1 VLFGVGAILAFFIYI
16 SSQALLFSTLKIEIL
31 PVVSFVILISSS
43 MMAVFIIKNRLLDA
57 DIFVSRYVIYNS
69 FTILIVGFY
78 LLSVGLIVQGIKYF
92 NISLSYF
99 FTTLFVFVSILALV
113 IILFFSS
120 IRRKVHLF
128 INRHFYKHK
137 FEFRDK
143 WMETIEKISS
153 KGSIEDVNKTLA
165 EMITETMGARS
176 VYIWLYEPIAGNYRA
191 IENEMA
197 TSLKIITKNHPLIKH
212 IKTKTDPFMIN
223 DRRHNGSDM
232 QEDLESLVTETGAV
246 LCAPL
251 IAGDEIVGFIL
262 QAEDISG
269 EPYRQDDFEYLKAVT
284 TQAAVQIK
292 TIELNRDL
300 MAAKQAEAF
309 HRLSS
314 FIMHDLKNLTNSL
327 FLVSQNARYHMDNP
341 EFQSDAIKTIDA
353 TVSRMKELIER
364 LAGVSKGFQFKK
376 KKVDL
381 KDLVHN
387 ALKKVS
393 FNENK
398 NIMIAKRFD
407 PMPPI
412 YVDPY
417 AMETVFLNLFTN
429 SYEAIENK
437 GRISV
442 SASLN
447 GDDVNITI
455 SDNGK
460 GIPKEFV
467 ENGLFK
473 SFKSTKKNG
482 FGIGLYQSKTI
493 LEAHGGKIEFETEE
507 GKGTSFTIKLPVQ
520 GAL

>member
-1 VLFGVGAILAFFIYI
+1 
-16 SSQALLFSTLKIEIL
+16 
-31 PVVSFVILISSS
+31 
-43 MMAVFIIKNRLLDA
+43 MMAIFIIKNRLLDA
-57 DIFVSRYVIYNS
+57 DIFISRYVIYNS

-78 LLSVGLIVQGIKYF
+78 LLSVGLIAQGIKHF
-92 NISLSYF
+92 NIPLSYF

-120 IRRKVHLF
+120 LRRKVQLF

-137 FEFRDK
+137 YAFRDK
-143 WMETIEKISS
+143 WMETTEKISS
-153 KGSIEDVNKTLA
+153 KESIEDVSKTLA

-197 TSLKIITKNHPLIKH
+197 TSYKIITKDHPLIKH

-223 DRRHNGSDM
+223 DLRHNGSEM

-246 LCAPL
+246 LCAPF

-262 QAEDISG
+262 QGEDISI
-269 EPYRQDDFEYLKAVT
+269 EPYRQEDFEYLKAVT

-292 TIELNRDL
+292 TIELTRDL
-300 MAAKQAEAF
+300 LAAKQAEAF

-327 FLVSQNARYHMDNP
+327 FLVSQNTRYHMDNP
-341 EFQSDAIKTIDA
+341 EFQSDAIKTIDV
-353 TVSRMKELIER
+353 TVSRMKGLIER

-376 KKVDL
+376 RKVEL

-398 NIMIAKRFD
+398 NVMITKMFD
-407 PMPPI
+407 PIPPI

-429 SYEAIENK
+429 SYEAIENN
-437 GRISV
+437 GSISV

-447 GDDVNITI
+447 GDNVNITI

-493 LEAHGGKIEFETEE
+493 LEAHGGNIEFETDE